1 MAKKKPITK
10 ESVKAQDEFV
20 ADVVEDNQDET
31 VLIQYANNDDP
42 ITSEEKEA
50 SKKVAKK
57 KGLSSFGSML
67 AAANAKRKERKK
79 LYGKEN

>member
-1 MAKKKPITK
+1 MAKKKPVTK

-20 ADVVEDNQDET
+20 ADAVEDTQDEVAAVKT
-31 VLIQYANNDDP
+31 
-42 ITSEEKEA
+42 
-50 SKKVAKK
+50 VAKK

-67 AAANAKRKERKK
+67 KAANAKRKERKK

>member
-1 MAKKKPITK
+1 MAKKKTITK

-20 ADVVEDNQDET
+20 ADVVEDTQDE
-31 VLIQYANNDDP
+31 VAAVK
-42 ITSEEKEA
+42 S
-50 SKKVAKK
+50 VAKK

-67 AAANAKRKERKK
+67 AANAKRKERKK

>member
-1 MAKKKPITK
+1 MAKKKTIAK

-20 ADVVEDNQDET
+20 ADVVEDTQDE
-31 VLIQYANNDDP
+31 VAAVK
-42 ITSEEKEA
+42 S
-50 SKKVAKK
+50 VAKK

-67 AAANAKRKERKK
+67 AAQNAKRKERKK